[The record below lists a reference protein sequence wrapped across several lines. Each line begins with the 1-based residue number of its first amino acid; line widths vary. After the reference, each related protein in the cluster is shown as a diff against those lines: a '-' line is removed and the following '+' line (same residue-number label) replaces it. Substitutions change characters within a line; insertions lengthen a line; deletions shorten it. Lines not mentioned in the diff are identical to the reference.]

1 MHGVNDLFPTFYA
14 MTHAVVIVIFRGF
27 QLLDA
32 AGPISAFEMANR
44 FAPGYYDL
52 AVLSHR
58 GGLIAS
64 SSGISME
71 TCPYSLVETPDTL
84 MVVGGE
90 GAIEALNCQQ
100 TMEFITHCASRS
112 QRVSSVCSGAYLLAA
127 AGLLNGRRATTHWQR
142 TQDFSLRFPDVHLD
156 ADKIYIRDGNIW
168 TSAGISAGIDLSLAL
183 ITADLGEKVAR
194 QVARQLVVYYQRPGG
209 QSQYSALLEM
219 STSGGRFISLLEY
232 ARKNLS
238 ERLSVDD
245 LAKQVFMSPRHFSR
259 NFTTEIGVSPARAVE
274 RLRVEAASAALES
287 GKCSI
292 QEISKLCGFSDPER
306 MRRAFLRIMGVPPST
321 MKRCKTN

>member
-1 MHGVNDLFPTFYA
+1 MRHTVGF
-14 MTHAVVIVIFRGF
+14 VVFRDF

-44 FAPGYYDL
+44 FAPGSYDL
-52 AVLSHR
+52 VVLSNE

-71 TCPYSLVETPDTL
+71 TCSYNLVETPDTL

-90 GAIEALNCQQ
+90 GAIEALECLP
-100 TMEFITHCASRS
+100 TMEFIARCASRS
-112 QRVSSVCSGAYLLAA
+112 QRISSVCSGAYLLAA
-127 AGLLNGRRATTHWQR
+127 AGLLSGRKATTHWQR
-142 TQDFSLRFPDVHLD
+142 TKDFSLRFPDVLLD
-156 ADKIYIRDGNIW
+156 ADKIYIKDGKIW

-183 ITADLGEKVAR
+183 ITADLGEHVAR

-219 STSGGRFISLLEY
+219 STSGGRFVSLLEY
-232 ARKNLS
+232 VRKNLHK
-238 ERLSVDD
+238 RLSVND
-245 LAKQVFMSPRHFSR
+245 LAEHIFMSPRHFSR
-259 NFTTEIGVSPARAVE
+259 SFTTEIGITPARAVE

-292 QEISKLCGFSDPER
+292 QEIAKQCGFADPER
-306 MRRAFLRIMGVPPST
+306 MRRAFLRILGVPPSA
-321 MKRCKTN
+321 MKRRKME